1 MPHYVNPTLAH
12 NLRTSANRS
21 IMVIPMTSRNAAFV
35 EHVVT
40 GIYAHRKHEKKL
52 FVTISRNALTRV
64 LGGQR
69 LGSAQKEEMRR
80 ICDKIG
86 IGFAELPD
94 RLLFFDLEQAESL
107 SVKADAQE
115 KQIKQAIDHFVRLND
130 EAAAEDW
137 KTYSFP
143 KIA

>member
-1 MPHYVNPTLAH
+1 MGGA
-12 NLRTSANRS
+12 
-21 IMVIPMTSRNAAFV
+21 MTSRNAAFV

-40 GIYAHRKHEKKL
+40 GIYEHRKHDKKL

-80 ICDKIG
+80 VCDKIG
-86 IGFAELPD
+86 VGFAELPD
-94 RLLFFDLEQAESL
+94 RLLFFDLERAETL
-107 SVKADAQE
+107 SVKADGHE
-115 KQIKQAIDHFVRLND
+115 KQLKQATDHFARLND
-130 EAAAEDW
+130 EAATEDW
-137 KTYSFP
+137 NTYSFP